1 MTAVEDLSRLK
12 RRLHI
17 DLPDHELRKAFLHSS
32 YVNENPAEGESNERL
47 EFLGD
52 AVISLA
58 VSEHLYRMY
67 PLPEGELTRIK
78 SLVVSGPTLAARA
91 KALGLQRVLLLGCG
105 EEESGGRARAS
116 LRSDA
121 FEALVGVIFLH
132 RGYETAA
139 QFVLQQLGAEIER
152 ALQGKSLRDYKTL
165 LQEEAQRRGLRP
177 VYTLIE
183 ARGKDH
189 EKEFTVRVE
198 LDDQTAV
205 GRGSRVKE
213 AEQNA
218 AQTLFE
224 RLYVR

>member
-1 MTAVEDLSRLK
+1 MAKSVLSRLTAK
-12 RRLHI
+12 LKL
-17 DLPDHELRKAFLHSS
+17 DLPEDVLREAFLHSS
-32 YVNENPAEGESNERL
+32 YVNENPTEGESNERL

-183 ARGKDH
+183 TRGKDH

-218 AQTLFE
+218 ARTLFE